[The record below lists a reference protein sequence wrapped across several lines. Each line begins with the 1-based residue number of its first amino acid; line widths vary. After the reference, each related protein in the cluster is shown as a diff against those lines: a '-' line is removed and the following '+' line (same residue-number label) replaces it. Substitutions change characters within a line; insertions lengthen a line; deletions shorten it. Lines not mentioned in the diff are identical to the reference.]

1 MTTTP
6 TTVVA
11 GRYRLL
17 RQLGAGG
24 MGQVWLAHDEML
36 DRHVAIK
43 QVVLPP
49 GLSADEADEARSRTL
64 REARTAAQLNHPS
77 VVKIYDVIQ
86 IADQPWI
93 VMEYIPSR
101 SLQEVI
107 NEDGPLEPVQ
117 VARIGLAVLDAL
129 LAAHQAGILHR
140 DVKPGNVL
148 MALDD
153 RVVLTDFGLATFDG
167 GESALTLPGLVFGS
181 VRFVAPERA
190 RDGTSSTEAD
200 LWALGATLYAAVEGR
215 SPYGRATAMETLTA
229 LATALPDPPRRA
241 GPLKPVLRGLL
252 RRNPRQR
259 LTAADARRMLRQVAG
274 ADKARIRDWLIPR
287 QLQRRPADGPTLRLA
302 VPTDTAKAPTVVLT
316 RGQRPVAPAEP
327 PASARPRRRPWRV
340 ALAALGAALV
350 VATVTVVVVATAD
363 TRGTRHAAAPPPAS
377 VAPTSTDP
385 VLDSGMCPTE
395 NQTELRPASREPDWP
410 ALLTGWVW
418 YKDPTGFRIAVPG
431 DWHAYAGA
439 GGMCFRELGDGR
451 WLGVTAWNPAA
462 DPLGHVA
469 GRERALL
476 LASPSAYQREHLSS
490 VPYYQGG
497 ADWEF
502 DFQKNSGLKMHGVVR
517 DFLVAPGRGYTII
530 WCTTEFDWT
539 VNLDN
544 FRMIIASFGP
554 PD

>member
-1 MTTTP
+1 MSTIP
-6 TTVVA
+6 TVVA

-43 QVVLPP
+43 QVILPP
-49 GLSADEADEARSRTL
+49 GLSADEAVEARSRTM

-77 VVKIYDVIQ
+77 VVQIYDVIQ
-86 IADQPWI
+86 TEEQPWI
-93 VMEYIPSR
+93 VMEYVPSR
-101 SLQEVI
+101 SLHEVI
-107 NEDGPLEPVQ
+107 NEDGPLEPLRT
-117 VARIGLAVLDAL
+117 ARIGLAVLDAL
-129 LAAHQAGILHR
+129 TAAHDAGILHR

-148 MALDD
+148 LARDG

-190 RDGTSSTEAD
+190 RHGTSSPETD

-215 SPYGRATAMETLTA
+215 SPYARETAMETLTA

-241 GPLKPVLRGLL
+241 GALKPVLRGLL

-259 LTAADARRMLRQVAG
+259 LRAEEARRLLRHIVG
-274 ADKARIRDWLIPR
+274 TDSPGVLDRLIH
-287 QLQRRPADGPTLRLA
+287 RRRRAAAVILPAKPAKSPTI
-302 VPTDTAKAPTVVLT
+302 VLSH
-316 RGQRPVAPAEP
+316 GQRPATPTP
-327 PASARPRRRPWRV
+327 PPKPRRHRPRLV
-340 ALAALGAALV
+340 LLAALGSVLLA
-350 VATVTVVVVATAD
+350 VAVGLTVVATASSG
-363 TRGTRHAAAPPPAS
+363 RPRHGAAAPPVTSAAPA
-377 VAPTSTDP
+377 DP
-385 VLDSGMCPTE
+385 FLGSAICPTVTR
-395 NQTELRPASREPDWP
+395 TELRPASREPDWN
-410 ALLTGWVW
+410 ALIAGWVW
-418 YKDPTGFRIAVPG
+418 YKDPSGFRIAVPG
-431 DWHAYAGA
+431 GWSAYAGP
-439 GGMCFRELGDGR
+439 GGMCFRDVGDHR
-451 WLGVTAWNPAA
+451 WLGVSRWTPGD
-462 DPLGHVA
+462 DPVAHVTRRELELLQHARSA
-469 GRERALL
+469 G
-476 LASPSAYQREHLSS
+476 YQQVRIAP

-502 DFQKNSGLKMHGVVR
+502 QFQDSVRGPMHGIVR
-517 DFLVAPGRGYTII
+517 DFLVAPGQGYTIL

-544 FRMIIASFGP
+544 FRLVMASFGL